1 MYLYIPLYIIELITV
16 CTKYVASIERKQ
28 TPHLILDTTKSGVS
42 SETVKSFTQA
52 LGLPTISASYG
63 QEGDLRQ
70 WRDLDE
76 SKQKYLLQVMPP
88 ADIIPEAV
96 RSIVKRLNI
105 TNGKCGVCST
115 CKYPICEMFLAT
127 KYPKCEIRFA
137 ITVYKSQFKVNFSIY
152 TWCHKQPDFHL
163 ISLSL

>member
-1 MYLYIPLYIIELITV
+1 MAV
-16 CTKYVASIERKQ
+16 CNKYAESIEKKQ
-28 TPHLILDTTKSGVS
+28 TPHLILDTTKSGVA

-105 TNGKCGVCST
+105 TNGWVTFS
-115 CKYPICEMFLAT
+115 L
-127 KYPKCEIRFA
+127 
-137 ITVYKSQFKVNFSIY
+137 ITNWVLYILLPLLLFPSCHTVRRYLRHGSQI
-152 TWCHKQPDFHL
+152 
-163 ISLSL
+163 

>member
-1 MYLYIPLYIIELITV
+1 M
-16 CTKYVASIERKQ
+16 KQ
-28 TPHLILDTTKSGVS
+28 TPHLILDTTKTGVA

-88 ADIIPEAV
+88 GDIIPEV
-96 RSIVKRLNI
+96 IRSIVRRLNI
-105 TNGKCGVCST
+105 TNGKEGL
-115 CKYPICEMFLAT
+115 KIML
-127 KYPKCEIRFA
+127 KI
-137 ITVYKSQFKVNFSIY
+137 
-152 TWCHKQPDFHL
+152 
-163 ISLSL
+163 